1 MIFKVF
7 SKLRNSMIL
16 WFHDKDQ
23 TVTFSVHTR
32 SIIDFDKY
40 QFLSLL
46 DTVTSRRFDIKI

>member
-23 TVTFSVHTR
+23 TVTFSVHTW

-40 QFLSLL
+40 QFLSPL